1 MKISTHLN
9 IDMVALDHKD
19 QVTVLMEFTA
29 PENQASSQRPGRTLM
44 LLLDRSGSMAGE
56 NLEGA
61 KEAIGRLVRRLSR
74 QDCFGLIIFDDQAE
88 VVIPPMLIRD
98 HNMEELQRA
107 VASIRAGGMTD
118 LSAGYVLALRETKR
132 SLKATGH
139 TGATVLLVSD
149 GHANGGITDPD
160 KLKEVAAKALKTGI
174 TTSTLGLGLGYDESL
189 LQEIT
194 TGGNGT
200 HRFAPDIDAAVHEI
214 QETVADL
221 LDVSVLAATL
231 RITPKDNHVDGIR
244 IRQDVPVWREPGA
257 LVVNIG
263 DMYAG
268 EERKLLITLDVP
280 AVADLGTTTIADL
293 DFNFTQVSDLT
304 DHHVN
309 LPVTVNVVPG
319 DQARNRVPNPL
330 VEVEELIADTDDA
343 KKSMIDSLHQDDIG
357 SARSTLAS
365 VMKNVNDK
373 RKDLKNHG
381 DTSLTLRLDEAA
393 LELLKLN
400 ESLQHE
406 SREFS
411 SKLMMDSMIIGS
423 TGRKKKK

>member
-1 MKISTHLN
+1 
-9 IDMVALDHKD
+9 
-19 QVTVLMEFTA
+19 
-29 PENQASSQRPGRTLM
+29 
-44 LLLDRSGSMAGE
+44 
-56 NLEGA
+56 
-61 KEAIGRLVRRLSR
+61 
-74 QDCFGLIIFDDQAE
+74 
-88 VVIPPMLIRD
+88 
-98 HNMEELQRA
+98 
-107 VASIRAGGMTD
+107 
-118 LSAGYVLALRETKR
+118 
-132 SLKATGH
+132 
-139 TGATVLLVSD
+139 
-149 GHANGGITDPD
+149 
-160 KLKEVAAKALKTGI
+160 
-174 TTSTLGLGLGYDESL
+174 
-189 LQEIT
+189 
-194 TGGNGT
+194 
-200 HRFAPDIDAAVHEI
+200 
-214 QETVADL
+214 
-221 LDVSVLAATL
+221 
-231 RITPKDNHVDGIR
+231 
-244 IRQDVPVWREPGA
+244 
-257 LVVNIG
+257 
-263 DMYAG
+263 MYAG